1 MTKLFAS
8 FKKNIID
15 HKLLEAGE
23 KVVVSVS
30 GGIDSM
36 VMLDMLVR
44 LSGTMKFDMTVAHA
58 NHGLRGKA
66 SDADEALVRETAA
79 RLKILCNVERLAP
92 PKKENVQNA
101 ARTLRQGF
109 LKRIAKK
116 HGASVVYLGHHLGDQ
131 AETILL
137 HLIRGSSLA
146 GLRGMSSTSYLG
158 ELRLVRPMLFASR
171 ADIEEY
177 ATKRS
182 IAFREDATNVKTCY
196 RRNEIRHTL
205 MPLIRE
211 LNPRIETR
219 LAFMAELIAEDDDAL
234 EAIAEAFFN
243 ETLVSEA
250 KDQISLSRKSYL
262 TMPAAIRRR
271 MLRLAYTTLTGSSA
285 DLNSDQLTR
294 MDQIALS
301 NRLSGEYRLPA
312 LWQFIREG
320 ELISI
325 SARKAEKNRCRI
337 QDAG

>member
-1 MTKLFAS
+1 MTKLFAN
-8 FKKNIID
+8 FKNNILEN
-15 HKLLEAGE
+15 KLLSNGE
-23 KVVVSVS
+23 RVVASVS

-44 LSGTMKFDMTVAHA
+44 LSHTMKLDMTVAHA

-66 SDADEALVRETAA
+66 SDADEELVKETAA
-79 RLKILCNVERLAP
+79 CLNILCEVERLTP
-92 PKKENVQNA
+92 PKNKNVQDA

-116 HGASVVYLGHHLGDQ
+116 HAISAVCLGHHQGDQ

-146 GLRGMSSTSYLG
+146 GLRGMSSISYIS

-177 ATKRS
+177 ATKRH
-182 IAFREDATNVKTCY
+182 IAFREDATNLKTCY

-219 LAFMAELIAEDDDAL
+219 LSFMAELIAEDDDAL
-234 EAIAEAFFN
+234 EAIAEAFFD

-250 KDQISLSRKSYL
+250 KDQISLNRKLYL

-271 MLRLAYTTLTGSSA
+271 ILKLAYTNLTGSSA

-301 NRLSGEYRLPA
+301 SHPRGEYRLPA
-312 LWQFIREG
+312 PWQFIREG
-320 ELISI
+320 EFLRMTARQARP
-325 SARKAEKNRCRI
+325 ARKASKV
-337 QDAG
+337 